1 MAMKSGAAASG
12 VGEAVVSG
20 GGRGGA
26 DSAPSPLSSWRTIG
40 GSEVALGGLSIK
52 GFPPCGDAS
61 TGRGTRADFLL
72 LKGATPS
79 DSSSSDRISKTLF
92 PLSRGGGAG
101 DEAAARG
108 TAAIGEGELGVG
120 SKSEPDG
127 DVGDGLEAASAV
139 TGGGGVGAGGRIGL
153 ATGLEEM
160 PALAARAS
168 FSAFANIILLEA
180 PITDPTSRQA
190 KQQGLVLEQ
199 LCGFTIQEEMRNASN
214 IVQ

>member
-12 VGEAVVSG
+12 AGEAVVSG

-26 DSAPSPLSSWRTIG
+26 DSAPSPLSSWRIIG

-52 GFPPCGDAS
+52 GFPPCGDVS
-61 TGRGTRADFLL
+61 TRRGTRADFLL

-92 PLSRGGGAG
+92 PLSRGVGAG

-120 SKSEPDG
+120 STSEPGG
-127 DVGDGLEAASAV
+127 DVGDGLEAPSAV

-153 ATGLEEM
+153 AAGLEEA

-168 FSAFANIILLEA
+168 FSAFANIILLET
-180 PITDPTSRQA
+180 PITDPTPRQT
-190 KQQGLVLEQ
+190 KQQGLVLKQ
-199 LCGFTIQEEMRNASN
+199 LREFTIREET
-214 IVQ
+214 

>member
-26 DSAPSPLSSWRTIG
+26 DSAPSPLSSWRIIG

-52 GFPPCGDAS
+52 GFPPCGDVS
-61 TGRGTRADFLL
+61 TRRGTRADFLL

-79 DSSSSDRISKTLF
+79 ESSSSDRISKTLF
-92 PLSRGGGAG
+92 PLSRGVGAG

-108 TAAIGEGELGVG
+108 TAAIGGGELGVG
-120 SKSEPDG
+120 STAEPGG
-127 DVGDGLEAASAV
+127 DVGDGLEAASAM
-139 TGGGGVGAGGRIGL
+139 TGGGGDGAGGRTGL
-153 ATGLEEM
+153 ATGLEET

-168 FSAFANIILLEA
+168 FSAFANIILLET

-190 KQQGLVLEQ
+190 NQQGLALEQ
-199 LCGFTIQEEMRNASN
+199 FCEFTIHEEA
-214 IVQ
+214 

>member
-26 DSAPSPLSSWRTIG
+26 DSTPSPLSSWRTIG

-153 ATGLEEM
+153 ATGLEET

-199 LCGFTIQEEMRNASN
+199 LYGFTIQEEMRNASN

>member
-1 MAMKSGAAASG
+1 MAMKSGAAALG
-12 VGEAVVSG
+12 AGEAVVSG

-26 DSAPSPLSSWRTIG
+26 DSAPSPFSSWRIIG

-52 GFPPCGDAS
+52 GFPPCGGVS
-61 TGRGTRADFLL
+61 TRRGTRADFLL

-92 PLSRGGGAG
+92 PLSRGVGAG

-108 TAAIGEGELGVG
+108 TAAIGGGELGFG
-120 SKSEPDG
+120 STLEPGG
-127 DVGDGLEAASAV
+127 DVEDGLEGASAV
-139 TGGGGVGAGGRIGL
+139 TGSGGDGTGGRIGL
-153 ATGLEEM
+153 AAGLEEA

-168 FSAFANIILLEA
+168 FSAFANIILLET

-190 KQQGLVLEQ
+190 NQQVLALEQ
-199 LCGFTIQEEMRNASN
+199 LCEFTMHEEA
-214 IVQ
+214 

>member
-12 VGEAVVSG
+12 AGEAVVSG
-20 GGRGGA
+20 GGGGGA
-26 DSAPSPLSSWRTIG
+26 DSAPSPLSSWRIIG

-52 GFPPCGDAS
+52 GFPPCGGVS
-61 TGRGTRADFLL
+61 TRRGTRADFLL

-92 PLSRGGGAG
+92 PLSRGVGAG

-108 TAAIGEGELGVG
+108 TAAIGGGELGVG
-120 SKSEPDG
+120 STLEPGG
-127 DVGDGLEAASAV
+127 DAGDGLEQASAV
-139 TGGGGVGAGGRIGL
+139 MGGGGDGAGGRTGL
-153 ATGLEEM
+153 AAGLEEA

-168 FSAFANIILLEA
+168 FSAFANIILLEV

-190 KQQGLVLEQ
+190 KQQGLALER